1 MAVAQDLVDAPA
13 LPESELPSISYRGYI
28 LFMCLIIGTL
38 SNFDK
43 RILSMLLTPIKAEF
57 ALSDAQVGLLVGI
70 AFAIPY
76 TLFCIPVARLA
87 DVWSRRNVLSI
98 AVGVWSLFT
107 LICGFAQNFVQLFLG
122 RVGVGAGESGG
133 AAPMQALIS
142 DNFAQRHRGKALSVY
157 LLGPSIGVGLGTWF
171 GGWAL
176 AHYDWRT
183 AFLIA
188 AIPGLIVA
196 PIVWLTLPNRRA
208 GFADGV
214 TQKQVPM
221 PFGQTV
227 KFLLSIKTLPFMIIA
242 TMINS
247 LLTMGLLEWVP
258 QMLERTHGL
267 SPKQFGASLGLAM
280 SVGSIIGHIVGGPLA
295 DWQAKRDARW
305 HLWQPAIL
313 ALVAAGVLVIAYTG
327 SSILAI
333 PLFGVVMMLGG
344 LFAAPMIYMMTS
356 LAPVTAR
363 ATSAAIV
370 LFGVNIIG
378 LGLGPWLI
386 GGISDLY
393 EPAYGVESLRM
404 AMLTALVLAVPVA
417 LSFYLASRHYL
428 GDLAAARSRLQAE
441 GGDH

>member
-1 MAVAQDLVDAPA
+1 MAVAPSVADSPA
-13 LPESELPSISYRGYI
+13 IPENELPRASYRGYI

-57 ALSDAQVGLLVGI
+57 ALSDGQVGLLVGI

-76 TLFCIPVARLA
+76 TFLCIPVARLA
-87 DVWSRRNVLSI
+87 DVWSRRNVLAI
-98 AVGVWSLFT
+98 AVGVWSAFT
-107 LICGFAQNFVQLFLG
+107 LACGYVQNFVQLFLG

-142 DNFAQRHRGKALSVY
+142 DNFPQRHRGKALSIY

-176 AHYDWRT
+176 THYDWRT
-183 AFLIA
+183 AFIIA

-196 PIVWLTLPNRRA
+196 PIIWLTLPDRRA

-214 TQKQVPM
+214 TEKQVPL
-221 PFGQTV
+221 PFGQTL
-227 KFLLSIKTLPFMIIA
+227 KTLLSIKTLPFMLVA

-267 SPKQFGASLGLAM
+267 SPKEFGGSLGLAM

-305 HLWQPAIL
+305 HLWQPAVL
-313 ALVAAGVLVIAYTG
+313 ALIAAGILIIAYTG
-327 SSILAI
+327 SANLAI

-363 ATSAAIV
+363 ATSAAIA
-370 LFGVNIIG
+370 LFGINIIG
-378 LGLGPWLI
+378 LGLGPWII

-393 EPAYGVESLRM
+393 APAYGVESLRM
-404 AMLTALVLAVPVA
+404 AMLTALVLAIPVA
-417 LSFYLASRHYL
+417 ICFFLASRHYRD
-428 GDLAAARSRLQAE
+428 DLAAARTRLTSE
-441 GGDH
+441 GGNQ